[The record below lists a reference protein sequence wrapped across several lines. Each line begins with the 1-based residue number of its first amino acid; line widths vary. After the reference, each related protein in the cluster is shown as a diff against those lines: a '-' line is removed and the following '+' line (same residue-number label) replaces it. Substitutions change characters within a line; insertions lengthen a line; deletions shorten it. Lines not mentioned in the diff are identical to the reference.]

1 MTEKKIAIVTG
12 ISSGIG
18 KATALKLVEE
28 GFIVYGGARRVDRLQ
43 ELKAQG
49 VRVQALDVTDES
61 SNRALIDRVLNEEKR
76 IDILVNNAGYGE
88 YGALEEVTTEAAK
101 KQFDVNLFG
110 LANITQLVLPTMRAQ
125 QSGRIINISSIGG
138 RIYSPAGGWYHA
150 SKHALEVYSDV
161 LRMETKP
168 FGIKVIVVEPSGTK
182 TEWGTIASDNAKAAT
197 SQGSAYYEMIHTY
210 SNFENA
216 AGSSDSAE
224 DIASLIYKAISD
236 NKPRYRYLP
245 SFSAKMIT
253 FIARKF
259 PVSWYD
265 RFITAMMKRLLR
277 NK

>member
-1 MTEKKIAIVTG
+1 MAEKKIAIVTG

-49 VRVQALDVTDES
+49 VRVQALDVTDEA
-61 SNRALIDRVLNEEKR
+61 SNRALIERVLNEEKR

-88 YGALEEVTTEAAK
+88 YGVLEEVTTEAAK

-110 LANITQLVLPTMRAQ
+110 LANITQLVLPTMRSQ

-138 RIYSPAGGWYHA
+138 RIYSPVGGWYHA

-182 TEWGTIASDNAKAAT
+182 TEWGSIAAENAKAAT
-197 SQGSAYYEMIHTY
+197 AQDSPYNEMVSTY
-210 SNFENA
+210 SNMGSA
-216 AGSSDSAE
+216 AAISDSAE
-224 DIASLIYKAISD
+224 DIAALIYKAILAERP
-236 NKPRYRYLP
+236 KYRYLP
-245 SFSAKMIT
+245 SFSVKMIT

-265 RFITAMMKRLLR
+265 RFITVMMKRLLR

>member
-1 MTEKKIAIVTG
+1 MAEKKIAIVTG

-28 GFIVYGGARRVDRLQ
+28 GFIIYGGARRVDRLQ

-49 VRVQALDVTDES
+49 VRVQALDVTDEA
-61 SNRALIDRVLNEEKR
+61 SNRALIERVLNEEKR

-88 YGALEEVTTEAAK
+88 YGVLEEVTTEAAK

-110 LANITQLVLPTMRAQ
+110 LANITQLVLPTMRSQ

-138 RIYSPAGGWYHA
+138 RIYSPVGGWYHA

-182 TEWGTIASDNAKAAT
+182 TEWGSIAAENAKAAT
-197 SQGSAYYEMIHTY
+197 AQDSPYNEMVSTY
-210 SNFENA
+210 SNMGSA
-216 AGSSDSAE
+216 AAISDSAE
-224 DIASLIYKAISD
+224 DIAALIYKAILAERP
-236 NKPRYRYLP
+236 KYRYLP

-265 RFITAMMKRLLR
+265 RFITVMMKRLLR